1 MITWAIAYMMTSGI
15 SMSMMWLFLAI
26 VADISIAAGF
36 KPIQINHSNGTGES
50 LADLGVTQ

>member
-1 MITWAIAYMMTSGI
+1 MITWAIAYMMTNGI

-36 KPIQINHSNGTGES
+36 KPIQINHSNGEAKKI
-50 LADLGVTQ
+50 LEEK